1 MNRSRFRAL
10 ALTAVALAACAHD
23 ASAETTNCTA
33 ITAVPTTIT
42 APGIYCLTGDLN
54 LAGGT
59 GTAFTV
65 DGPEGVVIDL
75 NGYTVYGGNN
85 GVGLLVR
92 NAKRVTLRNGS
103 LVGVARAA
111 QIESTAQWT
120 RLEDLHIIAT
130 GYYPTVESFGHRDVI
145 QRNWIERGK
154 PAIRTYGTATRITN
168 NDIMFATD
176 GIDIEGANVTAED
189 NRVGRSTVLAGSF
202 GIRTS
207 SGHAI
212 LSRNTVSAFS
222 ICFDMGATTRYREN
236 VTNVC
241 TNTYTGGVSAGSN
254 Y

>member
-1 MNRSRFRAL
+1 MNRSRFRGL

-42 APGIYCLTGDLN
+42 SPGIYCLTGDVSLPG
-54 LAGGT
+54 A

-75 NGYTVYGGNN
+75 NGYTVYGG
-85 GVGLLVR
+85 GSGTALLVR
-92 NAKRVTLRNGS
+92 NAKRVTMRNGS
-103 LVGVARAA
+103 VIDVARAA
-111 QIESTAQWT
+111 QIQSGGAWT
-120 RLEDLHIIAT
+120 QLEDLKIIVT
-130 GYYPTVESFGHRDVI
+130 GYYPTIESHGHGTVI

-154 PAIRTYGTATRITN
+154 PVIRTYGAATRISD

-176 GIDIEGANVTAED
+176 AIDIEGYGVTIED
-189 NRVGRSTVLAGSF
+189 NRVIRSAASAGSF

-207 SGHAI
+207 GGHAI
-212 LSRNTVSAFS
+212 LSRNTVAGFS
-222 ICFDMGATTRYREN
+222 ICFDMGQSTRYREN